1 MVDDNHPRLQRF
13 KELTALECSLSTQRR
28 NVMEEFL
35 DATAGLD
42 HDEPLRG
49 GLERLHSRLRRISI
63 EHDVALAKV
72 TAELDD
78 RVDEL
83 GPQLADEV
91 ENMLR
96 AASS

>member
-13 KELTALECSLSTQRR
+13 MELAGLESNLATQRLK
-28 NVMEEFL
+28 VMEEYL

-49 GLERLHSRLRRISI
+49 GLERLHSRLRRIST
-63 EHDVALAKV
+63 EHDVVLAKV
-72 TAELDD
+72 AAELDD

>member
-1 MVDDNHPRLQRF
+1 MVDDNHPRLQRY
-13 KELTALECSLSTQRR
+13 KELTNLESSLAAQRR
-28 NVMEEFL
+28 KVMTEFL

-83 GPQLADEV
+83 GPRLADEV
-91 ENMLR
+91 ELMLR
-96 AASS
+96 AAT